1 MIKNTGNGIVD
12 AMSRLNISGNVIP
25 HSWMKT
31 VTMESGKPDTKAI
44 MLLADIVYWYRPSEV
59 RAESGEL
66 VGYKKRFQADLLQR
80 SYSQI
85 EQVFGFTKKE
95 AQRALQTL
103 ERLDVVHKIFRTEN
117 IGGTRHNNI
126 MYLSLNVEALERLTY
141 PDTAEVTTLIPA
153 KLRPSLPQSHE
164 ASYREVTT
172 NTETST
178 ETSTGTTKERDKG
191 KIAATP
197 LSRSGNDEPDDFTD
211 FWKAYPKKS
220 SKPQALKAWK
230 AKSKAK
236 ALPALSELLTAIE
249 RWKTTRQWQDKAFI
263 PNPATFINNEKWA
276 DDIPE
281 NNSHSAYGKN
291 DNGKRRYVRESE
303 QNFDNT
309 PTVMV
314 GGREYTGNL
323 DDIF

>member
-1 MIKNTGNGIVD
+1 MVKNYIKRLHGATIGGSGMGGIHYFNIKAAVEVGVSEAIVLQNIWHWVQHNEQNNTNVHDGKAWTYNSLQAFSEQFPYFSARQIRSIMQKLKAHGLIETGNFNRLGFDRTTWYTITPKAREILGVD
-12 AMSRLNISGNVIP
+12 EKKELSGQNNGLYIGNSQKSSHGETNRSHAETKRSNGFDQTVPPIPNIN
-25 HSWMKT
+25 
-31 VTMESGKPDTKAI
+31 
-44 MLLADIVYWYRPSEV
+44 ADINADKSI
-59 RAESGEL
+59 
-66 VGYKKRFQADLLQR
+66 KRDIDQ
-80 SYSQI
+80 
-85 EQVFGFTKKE
+85 
-95 AQRALQTL
+95 
-103 ERLDVVHKIFRTEN
+103 
-117 IGGTRHNNI
+117 
-126 MYLSLNVEALERLTY
+126 
-141 PDTAEVTTLIPA
+141 
-153 KLRPSLPQSHE
+153 
-164 ASYREVTT
+164 
-172 NTETST
+172 
-178 ETSTGTTKERDKG
+178 
-191 KIAATP
+191 IAATP
-197 LSRSGNDEPDDFTD
+197 LSRSGNDEPDDFTA